1 MSHWAKL
8 NSRQDGA
15 ALISAMFLM
24 ALTVIII
31 SGLLSQEQIRLRAVQ
46 NERESDQ
53 AHWMGGGAI
62 QWARLILREDLIQT
76 GAVDH
81 LNEVWAIP
89 IPKTPLDVMVK
100 PGAQSTGVTQ
110 PSDWIAGRIIDAN
123 SRFNLTD
130 LIDVNSVMGD
140 QGWVSATGINP
151 EGVAIFGRI
160 LGASG
165 FSPDDALLVAQ
176 YMFQSRAPIDQT
188 NSGAGLPLVSVADLK
203 KILPDSS
210 DEGLSQLEQWVDIF
224 PEPTA
229 LNVNTVSPDLLA
241 AVLGVDIGVANQIVS
256 DREQGYFTDVAS
268 MQSRIR
274 SRVPQLPTLSNQH
287 FNVKSDYFYV
297 LEQMHEGRVT
307 VYQSALIARHLIP
320 QRITQVLWVH
330 SGWPAG
336 LTVQ

>member
-1 MSHWAKL
+1 MSHRTKL
-8 NSRQDGA
+8 NARQDGA

-24 ALTVIII
+24 ALTVTII
-31 SGLLSQEQIRLRAVQ
+31 SGLLSQEQVRLRAVQ

-53 AHWMGGGAI
+53 AHWIGGGAI

-100 PGAQSTGVTQ
+100 PSGQNVEVTQ
-110 PSDWIAGRIIDAN
+110 PTDWIAGRIVDAN

-130 LIDVNSVMGD
+130 LIDVNAVMGD
-140 QGWVSATGINP
+140 QGWVGATGINP

-160 LGASG
+160 LGAAG
-165 FSPDDALLVAQ
+165 FAPDDALLVAQ
-176 YMFQSRAPIDQT
+176 YMLQSRGPFDQT
-188 NSGAGLPLVSVADLK
+188 NPDPGLPLVSVGDLK

-210 DEGLSQLEQWVDIF
+210 DEGMLQLEQWVEIL
-224 PEPTA
+224 PRPTA
-229 LNVNTVSPDLLA
+229 LNVNTVAPDLLA
-241 AVLGVDIGVANQIVS
+241 AVLGVDVGLSNQIVS

-274 SRVPQLPTLSNQH
+274 SRVPQLPTLSDQH

-307 VYQSALIARHLIP
+307 VYQSALIARHLMP
-320 QRITQVLWVH
+320 RTITQVLWVH